1 MDSQYP
7 VFKVLRAL
15 PHSRAAR
22 KVVIYAPSRP
32 LARDGARLHIPSI
45 PRETPGKIF
54 SLNIKKGPLA
64 GPLLV
69 AHPDTE
75 APPAG
80 ATPYPPTVS
89 TAVLS
94 AMRGLTAEF
103 GMGSGGTPSP
113 WSRPRGAVP
122 SRNLYSV
129 VKRTLGA
136 AWRAVARTSQDPIR
150 IAVIGNQM
158 KSSAD

>member
-1 MDSQYP
+1 MKGLS
-7 VFKVLRAL
+7 
-15 PHSRAAR
+15 SRACRISRGHFKSCTCNASDSR
-22 KVVIYAPSRP
+22 VSRNSRP
-32 LARDGARLHIPSI
+32 AAHHAAPDGTGGFGAK
-45 PRETPGKIF
+45 GKG
-54 SLNIKKGPLA
+54 SLA

-122 SRNLYSV
+122 SRN
-129 VKRTLGA
+129 
-136 AWRAVARTSQDPIR
+136 PIPL
-150 IAVIGNQM
+150 
-158 KSSAD
+158 SSAPWGPHGAPSRGLRKIRSVSRSSVIR

>member
-1 MDSQYP
+1 MDP
-7 VFKVLRAL
+7 
-15 PHSRAAR
+15 AAT
-22 KVVIYAPSRP
+22 
-32 LARDGARLHIPSI
+32 DGTGGFGAK
-45 PRETPGKIF
+45 G
-54 SLNIKKGPLA
+54 KGPLA

-69 AHPDTE
+69 AHPDME

-122 SRNLYSV
+122 TRKV
-129 VKRTLGA
+129 FRCQAHPGGRMARRGA
-136 AWRAVARTSQDPIR
+136 DFADPIR